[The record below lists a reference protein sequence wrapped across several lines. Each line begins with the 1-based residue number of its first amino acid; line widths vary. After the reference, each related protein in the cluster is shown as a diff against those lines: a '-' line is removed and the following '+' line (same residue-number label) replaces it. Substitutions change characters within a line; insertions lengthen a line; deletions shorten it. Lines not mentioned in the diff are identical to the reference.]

1 MTKTPY
7 VLVVEDDE
15 WMAEQHKRTLA
26 EAGMRAETVPH
37 ALAAIDSVDAAP
49 PDVLVLD
56 LLLAGPNAFT
66 LLHELK
72 SHTDLASIPVILCT
86 TSADEIAEED
96 MKAYG
101 VREVLDKAAMVPQ
114 DLVAAIKK
122 ALL

>member
-7 VLVVEDDE
+7 ILIVEDDE
-15 WMAEQHKRTLA
+15 WMAEQHLRTLA
-26 EAGMRAETVPH
+26 EAGMRGETVPH
-37 ALAAIDSVDAAP
+37 ALAAIDSVDMAL
-49 PDVLVLD
+49 PDILVLD

-86 TSADEIAEED
+86 TSADEIADED

-101 VREVLDKAAMVPQ
+101 VCEVLDKAAMMPQ